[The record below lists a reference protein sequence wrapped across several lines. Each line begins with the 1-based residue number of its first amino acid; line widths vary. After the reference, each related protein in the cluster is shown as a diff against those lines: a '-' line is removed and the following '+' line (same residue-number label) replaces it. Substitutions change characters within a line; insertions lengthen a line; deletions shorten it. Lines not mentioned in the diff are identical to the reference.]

1 MNRMECVVLHFMI
14 PEMRPRKNLQN
25 GRGSDFDAFLLMAT
39 PPWSLN
45 LQTSPSFKH
54 DMRITYLVRSR
65 WVELVLQHEGM
76 EGERTRERERV
87 RANPTSSKGK
97 ISRSF

>member
-1 MNRMECVVLHFMI
+1 MI
-14 PEMRPRKNLQN
+14 LTL
-25 GRGSDFDAFLLMAT
+25 FLLMAT

-65 WVELVLQHEGM
+65 WVELVLQHEEM

-87 RANPTSSKGK
+87 RGSEEVSVEDEENGRGSICEAAGGNWGLRAGQDQQ
-97 ISRSF
+97 ISDLQFF

>member
-54 DMRITYLVRSR
+54 AMRITYLVRSR

-76 EGERTRERERV
+76 EGERTRERERA
-87 RANPTSSKGK
+87 RG
-97 ISRSF
+97 